1 MPQKLLFTY
10 GLYPSIASFQFKVK
24 EEMLVLNMVAQLRR
38 ETEWLGSLAMCFGWQ
53 VELYGKLSDSLLVSV
68 VLMLVY
74 ITKFFWWESGYW
86 NSMDIAHDRGESSCL
101 FNLTTRH
108 P

>member
-24 EEMLVLNMVAQLRR
+24 EEMLVLNVVAQLRR
-38 ETEWLGSLAMCFGWQ
+38 ETERLGSLAPCFGWQ

-101 FNLTTRH
+101 VNLTTRH